1 MPRRTLTPAP
11 APAPIP
17 APGTGLQ
24 GLPSHLSRPKV
35 ISLDAFPQHKAYVE
49 ALPVGHPDIREIYS
63 LAYDAQNGN
72 GDAQQTLTQQLPPTT
87 PSANYAAF
95 GKFPANPQSMSPTT
109 ATSSPYTP
117 GLGEN
122 LANAGGVL
130 AANLDAGLMQGGRA
144 MAVGTGLVSPEAARR
159 DAALSQPME
168 DKFSSMVA
176 PNPVAQGAMDF
187 LGGAARFGGAM
198 VPYLNPVTG
207 GLAGG
212 GQAQIDDKSAG
223 GTAFNYALGAVPG
236 AAAVRATRG
245 LQALTRAP
253 EVVAAT
259 AANAGLGGVMMG
271 SQAAET
277 ALFED
282 NPELAQQEA
291 QAILPSAGA
300 MGALGSLGS
309 LLTRGRAGFHP
320 VPRQTEP
327 APVLPGAQ
335 PPFNP
340 DITVQATAPFGL
352 EAVPGERGKFR
363 TQLPPAAEPIGPAN
377 QVHYPILPE
386 ISKGNFNATA
396 YRPGPGEMGI
406 PDGPLGAFTPVR
418 NAQDELGMPSI
429 TPGRFHPTGELP
441 GAGELGIPDG
451 APGAFV
457 PVRNARD
464 DLGMPSITRGDEV
477 TVMRTPQ
484 EQIVIPPENI
494 GGEMRDEAGMP
505 YAVPGFR
512 TNDRP
517 RPVRE
522 GGFYEAEPGA
532 QEGYTRPPPTRQD
545 GYSDAAPGRQ
555 EGYREPPPMAREGY
569 FEANTQPRRPDH
581 LPQFRDTTATGEDPV
596 ILERTHTG
604 SDLSP
609 VDVPEPYTP
618 RTNGSIRG
626 NQTPAQDPYGDIDAR
641 VAARR
646 KFIAQ
651 GGEESEFGLPPVRV
665 DQSLPDTEVSLDRVS
680 DEGVPTRRDMPAF
693 RAANSSNIRPQFQT
707 TAERPPLRIR
717 PGERKLSPEA
727 QEFLSG
733 LKPGQRAAIKDT
745 IEARV
750 RGGDREGDLG
760 NLQFAHQIAEGNAA
774 KAKSQLRPKDEP
786 PTRGRSG
793 NTLEQTPTPEPVPSS
808 RPDRT
813 GEESPVEGEGPRTVT
828 NVAGPDPKA
837 LTDAVKGVGEAL
849 SGVKHRTLDL
859 WSKRLYQVVGDMPG
873 GKALATKAR
882 STLDRARSLM
892 GQFEADRARFHKEL
906 RGRTPA
912 AKATRKSFE
921 EVTWDGNTGYARIQQ
936 LFDKKTPPRAHEA
949 AAINAYA
956 RAFLD
961 TGKAAQTA
969 GYKIRVGDKLIPF
982 TADPSRLRAPR
993 VGTNDLHWL
1002 SQRPGDDWTK
1012 ALADDIAKANPG
1024 MTSESVLK
1032 ELNMWGERGLAKRGL
1047 AEDARTIENFPT
1059 HWKTPDGKVI
1069 QLLETDPARLIDAVT
1084 QRFPARIAYVEHFG
1098 QDGIPPEMTELM
1110 SKSGEQGKQAGLNL
1124 HRALNGMPL
1133 DTPGGGSSAR
1143 PGSLASLLARSAEI
1157 PWSAFKGAKLQLAP
1171 LANLPETLGKARV
1184 IAGSNPL
1191 KFIKAGFDVSFL
1203 NRNSGAILDD
1213 LSKRGAFTRDVM
1225 DWYWNKSDVPE
1236 TLNRYVIN
1244 TTSAV
1249 NRLVN
1254 EFNERLSARMSQMWS
1269 DSLREGKGG
1278 AVDRIRLKVLDFSDT
1293 EIDAIMKG
1301 KATEAQYDAVLGRA
1315 TEWAQAST
1323 SQAAERSRAG
1333 GTRWWNTIT
1342 LADRFAQMNINR
1354 NFGAMSK
1361 AAKVVADGNSS
1372 WKDRV
1377 GAVALATDLVA
1388 GQTAA
1393 AAVTLIM
1400 RAAVVGGAAA
1410 LTDKAFGSPAGVTD
1424 FLSEAM
1430 AYALLGGPA
1439 QAVIGAAS
1447 QDKGNSVAES
1457 LGSTILPIGAAQE
1470 AVDAFHGT
1478 GRYQDMTMGEKA
1490 TTFLK
1495 SSQPLTG
1502 VATNVMGVL
1511 GVAEDNPKL
1520 NGAVREF
1527 WKWREKYAPASRT
1540 MPAPGETDVFRSNM
1554 RKAAKAI
1561 QAGTD
1566 PSEAVAGALGE
1577 RDNTS
1582 VAASLR
1588 SRKFLAKLKPE
1599 QRMQLTDYL
1608 GEATVQELQDYDNLL
1623 EAWASAIKPKR
1634 R

>member
-1 MPRRTLTPAP
+1 
-11 APAPIP
+11 
-17 APGTGLQ
+17 LQ
-24 GLPSHLSRPKV
+24 GLPSHLARPKV
-35 ISLDAFPQHKAYVE
+35 ISLDAYPQQKAYVE
-49 ALPVGHPDIREIYS
+49 ALPPGHPDIREIYS
-63 LAYDAQNGN
+63 LAYDAQNGQ
-72 GDAQQTLTQQLPPTT
+72 GDAQALAQQTLTQQLPPTT
-87 PSANYAAF
+87 PSANYAAY
-95 GKFPANPQSMSPTT
+95 GKFAANPQSMSPPT
-109 ATSSPYTP
+109 ATSAPYTP

-122 LANAGGVL
+122 LSNVGGML

-159 DAALSQPME
+159 DAELSQPIE
-168 DKFSSMVA
+168 DKFSSMAA
-176 PNPVAQGAMDF
+176 PNPVAQGMVDF
-187 LGGAARFGGAM
+187 AGGAARFGGAM
-198 VPYLNPVTG
+198 APYINPVTG

-212 GQAQIDDKSAG
+212 GQAQMDDKSAG

-259 AANAGLGGVMMG
+259 AANAGLGGMMMG

-277 ALFED
+277 SLFEN

-300 MGALGSLGS
+300 MGALGGLGS
-309 LLTRGRAGFHP
+309 LLSRGRAGLHP
-320 VPRQTEP
+320 VSRQMEP
-327 APVLPGAQ
+327 TPALPGAQ

-363 TQLPPAAEPIGPAN
+363 TQLPPDAAPIGPPD
-377 QVHYPILPE
+377 QTHYLNLPE
-386 ISKGNFNATA
+386 ISKGDFNATA
-396 YRPGPGEMGI
+396 YRPGPGEMGV
-406 PDGPLGAFTPVR
+406 PDGPPGAFTPVR
-418 NAQDELGMPSI
+418 NARDE
-429 TPGRFHPTGELP
+429 
-441 GAGELGIPDG
+441 
-451 APGAFV
+451 
-457 PVRNARD
+457 
-464 DLGMPSITRGDEV
+464 LGMPSITRGDEV
-477 TVMRTPQ
+477 TAMRTPQ
-484 EQIVIPPENI
+484 EQVVIPPENI
-494 GGEMRDEAGMP
+494 GGALRDEAGMP
-505 YAVPGFR
+505 YTVPGFR

-517 RPVRE
+517 RVVPE
-522 GGFYEAEPGA
+522 GGYYKAEPGA
-532 QEGYTRPPPTRQD
+532 
-545 GYSDAAPGRQ
+545 Q
-555 EGYREPPPMAREGY
+555 EGYREPPPMARDGY
-569 FEANTQPRRPDH
+569 FTAKPKPPRPPDQ
-581 LPQFRDTTATGEDPV
+581 LPQFRDPTATGEDPV
-596 ILERTHTG
+596 ILDRTHTG

-609 VDVPEPYTP
+609 VDVPEPYSP
-618 RTNGSIRG
+618 RTDGTIRG
-626 NQTPAQDPYGDIDAR
+626 NQPPAQDPYGDVDGRMAAYRKYIAEGGVDSG
-641 VAARR
+641 VAHDPINDFDPETYGNLGRLDKSMPA
-646 KFIAQ
+646 
-651 GGEESEFGLPPVRV
+651 
-665 DQSLPDTEVSLDRVS
+665 TEVGLDRVS
-680 DEGVPTRRDMPAF
+680 DPGAPTR
-693 RAANSSNIRPQFQT
+693 ANIRPQFQTTVEREPLSVRPGRSPNIRPQFQT
-707 TAERPPLRIR
+707 TAERAPLRIR
-717 PGERKLSPEA
+717 PGERKLSPAA

-745 IEARV
+745 IERRV
-750 RGGDREGDLG
+750 GDSGRDPAGDLG
-760 NLQFAHQIAEGNAA
+760 NLQYAHQIAEGNAA
-774 KAKSQLRPKDEP
+774 KKAKSQLRPKGEP
-786 PTRGRSG
+786 PIRGQTG
-793 NTLEQTPTPEPVPSS
+793 DTLEQPTAKTAAPASEPVPNS
-808 RPDRT
+808 RPDRA
-813 GEESPVEGEGPRTVT
+813 GEESPMEGGGTRTVT
-828 NVAGPDPKA
+828 NFSGPDPKA
-837 LTDAVKGVGEAL
+837 VVDVAKGVSGAL
-849 SGVKHRTLDL
+849 SDVKHRTLDL
-859 WSKRLYQVVGDMPG
+859 WSKRLYQVVGDLPG
-873 GKALATKAR
+873 GKPLAVKAR
-882 STLDRARSLM
+882 STLDRARALM

-921 EVTWDGNTGYARIQQ
+921 EVTWDGNTGFARVQQ
-936 LFDKKTPPRAHEA
+936 LFDKKAPPRAHEA

-993 VGTNDLHWL
+993 IGTHDLHWL
-1002 SQRPGDDWTK
+1002 SQRPGDAWTK

-1059 HWKTPDGKVI
+1059 HWKTPEGDVI

-1133 DTPGGGSSAR
+1133 DTPGGSSAR

-1171 LANLPETLGKARV
+1171 LANLPETIGKARV
-1184 IAGSNPL
+1184 IAGSNPI

-1203 NRNSGAILDD
+1203 GRNSGAVLDD

-1254 EFNERLSARMSQMWS
+1254 EFNERLSARMSQMWAE
-1269 DSLREGKGG
+1269 SLRKGQGG

-1323 SQAAERSRAG
+1323 SQTAERSRAG
-1333 GTRWWNTIT
+1333 GTRWWNMIT

-1354 NFGAMSK
+1354 NFGAMAK

-1388 GQTAA
+1388 GQTSA

-1430 AYALLGGPA
+1430 TYALLGGPA

-1502 VATNVMGVL
+1502 VATNVVGVL

-1527 WKWREKYAPASRT
+1527 WKWREKYAPTSRT
-1540 MPAPGETDVFRSNM
+1540 VPAPGETDLFRSNM

-1566 PSEAVAGALGE
+1566 PSEAVAEALGE

-1608 GEATVQELQDYDNLL
+1608 GEATVLELQDYDNLL